1 MHFYLSIGRAYF
13 KMQSGVE
20 PREQK
25 AEEPDLHKVESR
37 VGFARNDEDASE

>member
-20 PREQK
+20 PREEK
-25 AEEPDLHKVESR
+25 AEAPDRHTVESR
-37 VGFARNDEDASE
+37 VGFARNDEDAAE